1 MGTEASRSFTG
12 AVVGS
17 CHKKLTS
24 CLPFLSGRLS
34 YPGGGGPPNPGGG
47 GKGTPGGN
55 PGGRKPGGAPGMP
68 GGANGIG
75 GLAKA
80 GGPAVS
86 TKSCYTVSD
95 NRPRLNS

>member
-1 MGTEASRSFTG
+1 
-12 AVVGS
+12 VVGIYYDI
-17 CHKKLTS
+17 
-24 CLPFLSGRLS
+24 LPVRSTMTPGGLS

-55 PGGRKPGGAPGMP
+55 PGGRKPGGAPGIP

-80 GGPAVS
+80 GAP
-86 TKSCYTVSD
+86 TVV
-95 NRPRLNS
+95 PE